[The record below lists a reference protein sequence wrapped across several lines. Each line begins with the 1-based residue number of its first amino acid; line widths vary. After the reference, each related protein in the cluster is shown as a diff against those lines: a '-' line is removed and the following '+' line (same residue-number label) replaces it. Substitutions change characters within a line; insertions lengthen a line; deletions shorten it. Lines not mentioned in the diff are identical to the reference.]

1 MERNNIKIQNIFTSI
16 VKHAE
21 VTHIFLFFFRF
32 FLSGKF
38 KNTVM
43 SFKIGFVQRHWVAF
57 QVTGAMRWHDVT
69 LVRPGIKGSTLMM
82 RSFTFAVLNHGGK
95 VSMPAH

>member
-1 MERNNIKIQNIFTSI
+1 
-16 VKHAE
+16 
-21 VTHIFLFFFRF
+21 
-32 FLSGKF
+32 
-38 KNTVM
+38 M

-69 LVRPGIKGSTLMM
+69 LVRPAIKGLTL
-82 RSFTFAVLNHGGK
+82 FCVCVPAVLNYGGK

>member
-1 MERNNIKIQNIFTSI
+1 
-16 VKHAE
+16 
-21 VTHIFLFFFRF
+21 
-32 FLSGKF
+32 
-38 KNTVM
+38 M

-82 RSFTFAVLNHGGK
+82 RSFMFAVLNHGGK